1 MDPSNTP
8 EQMLQSMR
16 SEVKKNREL
25 STMRLAIEIG
35 EKKKKLE

>member
-1 MDPSNTP
+1 
-8 EQMLQSMR
+8 MR